1 MTMIDVDDVD
11 DGCHHNKDDDD
22 DDDLPI
28 DFNS

>member
-1 MTMIDVDDVD
+1 MIDVDDVD
-11 DGCHHNKDDDD
+11 VGCHHNKDDD